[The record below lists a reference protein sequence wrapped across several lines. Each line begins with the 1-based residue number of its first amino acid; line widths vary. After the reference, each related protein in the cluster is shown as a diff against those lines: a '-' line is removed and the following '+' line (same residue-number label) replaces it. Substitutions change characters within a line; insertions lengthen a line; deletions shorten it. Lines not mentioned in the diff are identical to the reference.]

1 MAERSFSDRHG
12 VTWTVHEV
20 RRTDATAGSVRPGL
34 EQGWLLFLSAT
45 ERRRFG
51 PPPAAW
57 NSLSDAELGDLC
69 ERALLSKPA
78 DALMDDLRHR
88 HGRPS

>member
-12 VTWTVHEV
+12 VAWTVHEV
-20 RRTDATAGSVRPGL
+20 RRTDVTAGTVRPGL
-34 EQGWLLFLSAT
+34 ERGWLLFHSPT
-45 ERRRFG
+45 EKRRFG

-57 NSLSDAELGDLC
+57 DSLSDAELEELC
-69 ERALLSKPA
+69 EKALLSKPA

-88 HGRPS
+88 QGRS